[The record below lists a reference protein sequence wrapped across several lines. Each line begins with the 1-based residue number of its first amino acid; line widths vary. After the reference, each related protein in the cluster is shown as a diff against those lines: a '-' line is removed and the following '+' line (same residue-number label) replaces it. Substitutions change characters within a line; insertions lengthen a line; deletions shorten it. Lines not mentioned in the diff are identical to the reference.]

1 MLRGN
6 KMARKTLKKTHKS
19 IQRKDAA
26 ELAIPAGLF
35 IGLGTGFIVGQIVG
49 GVLLGLGFG
58 FLLLMIIKL
67 VKKK

>member
-1 MLRGN
+1 MV
-6 KMARKTLKKTHKS
+6 KKTYKS

-35 IGLGTGFIVGQIVG
+35 IGLGIGLTNGQVAG
-49 GVLLGLGFG
+49 GVLIGLGLG
-58 FLLLMIIKL
+58 FLLLMINKL

>member
-1 MLRGN
+1 
-6 KMARKTLKKTHKS
+6 MAKKTLKRTHKS

-26 ELAIPAGLF
+26 GLAIPAGLL
-35 IGLGTGFIVGQIVG
+35 IGLGIGFIVGQIVG
-49 GVLLGLGFG
+49 GVLVGLGLG

>member
-1 MLRGN
+1 
-6 KMARKTLKKTHKS
+6 MAKRRIGKTYKK

-35 IGLGTGFIVGQIVG
+35 LGIGIGLITGQVAGGVLIGLG
-49 GVLLGLGFG
+49 LG

-67 VKKK
+67 VRKK

>member
-1 MLRGN
+1 
-6 KMARKTLKKTHKS
+6 MARRTLKKTHKS

-35 IGLGTGFIVGQIVG
+35 LGLGTGFIVGQIVG
-49 GVLLGLGFG
+49 GVLVGLGFG

-67 VKKK
+67 VKNK

>member
-1 MLRGN
+1 
-6 KMARKTLKKTHKS
+6 MAKKILKSTHKS

-49 GVLLGLGFG
+49 GVLVGLGC
-58 FLLLMIIKL
+58 LLLMIIKL
-67 VKKK
+67 IKNK